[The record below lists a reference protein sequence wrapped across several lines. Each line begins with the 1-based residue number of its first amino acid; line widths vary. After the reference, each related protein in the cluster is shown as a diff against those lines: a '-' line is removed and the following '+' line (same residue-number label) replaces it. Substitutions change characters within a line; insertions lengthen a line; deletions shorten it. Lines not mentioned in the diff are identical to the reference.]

1 MTQRLESAQKK
12 QTAQEFVQK
21 SYVASQL
28 TALKAILCIK
38 DADAAD
44 HKSKIAQPVSLIT
57 NMKQLL
63 GDLDPAKLCT
73 QTEVEHFHWKSRR

>member
-1 MTQRLESAQKK
+1 MTESAHKK

-21 SYVASQL
+21 SYIASQL
-28 TALKAILCIK
+28 TALKAILSIK

-44 HKSKIAQPVSLIT
+44 HISKIAQPVSLIT

-63 GDLDPAKLCT
+63 DPDT
-73 QTEVEHFHWKSRR
+73 PPDRRRRTHGNGGK